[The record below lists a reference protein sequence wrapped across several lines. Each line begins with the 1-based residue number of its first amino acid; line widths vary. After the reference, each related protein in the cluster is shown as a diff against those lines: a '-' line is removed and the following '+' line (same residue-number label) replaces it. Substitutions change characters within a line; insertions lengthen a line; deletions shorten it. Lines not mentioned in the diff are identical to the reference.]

1 VAVPDGLRMPPDVT
15 VLEAL
20 REVPVRDSDVL
31 SRESFGALPLELD
44 PVRALVG
51 VVNTGM
57 LDVEGVR
64 DTGRLDDDIEC
75 RGVVF
80 VEGRALRASSF
91 STPTNTGILDLVGVD
106 VNTGIFEADAV
117 RDILDLLTAAANPPD
132 RLGEI
137 PELLDPLGLRVR
149 AATVAAMGADPFR
162 GRVEDDPGRWLD
174 ATLALWKLDV
184 RRIPVEVLC
193 PPTPSL
199 LSSDCMDPCLE
210 SAFRLAGRLPPP
222 VLAGAESLRR
232 SCKRNPPPSPSLTEL
247 SGVPPEMDGRIGEL
261 RLVLSRTLVMGPA
274 VGREGDR
281 A

>member
-1 VAVPDGLRMPPDVT
+1 MAVPDGLRMPPDVT

-80 VEGRALRASSF
+80 VEGRA
-91 STPTNTGILDLVGVD
+91 LVGVD